1 MTSLDTATPTTTTT
15 AALTRTR
22 PRIIAVAIAVAV
34 VANTVLWL
42 AGLAAGGD
50 FRFTDNGVEQIAAP
64 GGALIFTALPM
75 LAGLTVAALLGYRLV
90 ILDMEPGFITQ
101 NNCDALVG
109 LARCSGLTVILR
121 VAVPERILVQQGLD
135 HGADGVMLPMVG
147 DAAHAAEVSAHA
159 KNMHRSARGVWVR
172 GEPLPMALTPQSMK
186 RSFRKRMNGPGAM
199 S

>member
-34 VANTVLWL
+34 VANTGLWL

-75 LAGLTVAALLGYRLV
+75 LAGLTVAALLGYLWAGFLRTAAWIGGTLS
-90 ILDMEPGFITQ
+90 ILTIGGTIAADFDVASTIALGAMHV
-101 NNCDALVG
+101 ALVFPLVWALERIRALA
-109 LARCSGLTVILR
+109 LAR
-121 VAVPERILVQQGLD
+121 VA
-135 HGADGVMLPMVG
+135 
-147 DAAHAAEVSAHA
+147 
-159 KNMHRSARGVWVR
+159 
-172 GEPLPMALTPQSMK
+172 
-186 RSFRKRMNGPGAM
+186 
-199 S
+199 